1 VSSEATIASSRARKI
16 GPGALVLV
24 VGPSGAGKDTLLGAA
39 QKMLASDDGIVFPRR
54 AVTREASA
62 FENNEAVT
70 QADFDRAVASGAY
83 ALWWRAHEHGYGVA
97 RAIDDEIGK
106 GRAVVVNVSR
116 TIIGDARLKYQRAFV
131 VLITAPAEVLA
142 ERLSARGRATD
153 GDLGS
158 RLQRASLDTDG
169 TPDLVISNVGAIEDN
184 ARKLAG
190 FISSLRVGSE

>member
-1 VSSEATIASSRARKI
+1 MTGLRADQV

-39 QKMLASDDGIVFPRR
+39 QKMLASDSRIVFPRR

-70 QADFDRAVASGAY
+70 HADFDRAVASGAY

-106 GRAVVVNVSR
+106 GHVIVVNVSR
-116 TIIGDARLKYQRAFV
+116 TIIGEARLKYQRASV
-131 VLITAPAEVLA
+131 VLITAPAAVLA
-142 ERLSARGRATD
+142 ERLGARGRSTD
-153 GDLGS
+153 GDLGG

-169 TPDLVISNVGAIEDN
+169 APDLVISNVGAIEHN
-184 ARKLAG
+184 ARTLAE
-190 FISSLRVGSE
+190 FIASLRGPVGSQ